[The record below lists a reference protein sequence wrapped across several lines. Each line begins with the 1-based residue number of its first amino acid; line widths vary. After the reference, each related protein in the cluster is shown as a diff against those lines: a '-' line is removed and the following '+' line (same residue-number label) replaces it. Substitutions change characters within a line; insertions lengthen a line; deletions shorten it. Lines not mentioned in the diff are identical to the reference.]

1 MTDMKYTVFIITI
14 LAAMFILLVSNV
26 RTTYSHPV
34 ANGTAGIL
42 LFIFLWFIMFVIPKL
57 ER

>member
-1 MTDMKYTVFIITI
+1 MRIAWLITSIVF
-14 LAAMFILLVSNV
+14 AMFVLLVSNV

-42 LFIFLWFIMFVIPKL
+42 LFVFLWFVMFVIPKL